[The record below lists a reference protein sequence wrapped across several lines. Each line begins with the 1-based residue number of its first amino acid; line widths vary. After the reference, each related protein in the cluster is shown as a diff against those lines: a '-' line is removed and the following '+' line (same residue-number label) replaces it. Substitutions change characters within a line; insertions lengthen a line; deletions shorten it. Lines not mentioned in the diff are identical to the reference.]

1 MPDSDLA
8 KLARLPVTAK
18 WWTVGIQ
25 LGVSADRLHII
36 QSNNAHYPDLSER
49 CLAEMFHSWLTSDC
63 VSTYETLATA
73 LNAIGRNDLALDVCR
88 ENSKLTATTQM
99 NHQSCGHAISYVI
112 A

>member
-1 MPDSDLA
+1 M
-8 KLARLPVTAK
+8 TAK
-18 WWTVGIQ
+18 WWTLGIQ